1 MGIRSRVKNRLKKLV
16 GGGGT
21 PQPAAS
27 SPAPRSRTEPER
39 PAPTPAPVP
48 ASAPAAKPLAPP
60 AKTPEEEQAAAKAAA
75 HMEKTRRAVLRF
87 VEEAGGES
95 GLAEMHDYSERR
107 WFVGHK
113 KFSDLME
120 GLVAEALLDYNGA
133 EGRAALTE
141 AGRQYLEDNPPPKRR

>member
-1 MGIRSRVKNRLKKLV
+1 MGSRSRVKNRLKKLV
-16 GGGGT
+16 GGGGA

-27 SPAPRSRTEPER
+27 SSAPRPRAEPER
-39 PAPTPAPVP
+39 AAPAPAPAP
-48 ASAPAAKPLAPP
+48 APAARPLAPP
-60 AKTPEEEQAAAKAAA
+60 AKTPEEEQAAAKAAV

-120 GLVAEALLDYNGA
+120 DSWPKPWSTTTAQ
-133 EGRAALTE
+133 RAAQ
-141 AGRQYLEDNPPPKRR
+141 R